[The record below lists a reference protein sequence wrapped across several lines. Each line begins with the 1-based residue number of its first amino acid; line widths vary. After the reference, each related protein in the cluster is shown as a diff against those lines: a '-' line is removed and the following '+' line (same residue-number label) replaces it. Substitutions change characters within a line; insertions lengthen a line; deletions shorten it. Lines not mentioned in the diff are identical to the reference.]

1 MAKFGSSSMTISIDD
16 APGGALQ
23 NITNHVLT
31 IGGVKIENILQP
43 SHAFGDAW
51 EEMLATGLARI
62 PAIPITGYFDD
73 TATTGPHTVLQV
85 KAADRSAGAA
95 TRTFTLVVGAGAGN
109 SFTCEGH
116 MASYEVLGK
125 NGNLTE
131 FAAVFQP
138 SGSGAWS

>member
-1 MAKFGSSSMTISIDD
+1 MVISVDD
-16 APGGALQ
+16 APGGTLRDMTQ
-23 NITNHVLT
+23 HILT

-51 EEMLATGLARI
+51 EKMVSTGFARV
-62 PAIPITGYFDD
+62 PAIPITGFFDD
-73 TATTGPHTVLQV
+73 TATTGPHTVFQV
-85 KAADRSAGAA
+85 KAADRSPAAA
-95 TRTFTLVVGAGAGN
+95 TRTFTMAVAAGAGN
-109 SFTCEGH
+109 SFTVEGH

>member
-1 MAKFGSSSMTISIDD
+1 MSKYGSSSITISIDD
-16 APGGALQ
+16 APGG
-23 NITNHVLT
+23 VLRDVT
-31 IGGVKIENILQP
+31 QHILTVSGIKIENILQP

-51 EEMLATGLARI
+51 EEMLATGLARV
-62 PAIPITGYFDD
+62 PPLTFTGFFDD
-73 TATTGPHTVLQV
+73 AATTGPHVV
-85 KAADRSAGAA
+85 FRVNSADRSPSAA
-95 TRTFTLVVGAGAGN
+95 TRTLTMAVAAGAGN
-109 SFTCEGH
+109 SFSVEGH